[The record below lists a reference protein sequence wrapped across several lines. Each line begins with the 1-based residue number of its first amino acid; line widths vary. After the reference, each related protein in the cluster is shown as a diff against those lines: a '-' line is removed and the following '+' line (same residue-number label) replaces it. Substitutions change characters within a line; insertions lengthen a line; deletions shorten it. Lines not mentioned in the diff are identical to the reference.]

1 MQVRP
6 LLAERNGALCLPCID
21 LEDTPFYVDG
31 EGCVESCPKY
41 VRFYFADTQVCTE
54 KCSLDSLRAVGTFAC
69 EPAPKAIAA
78 AHSVSVAGNPYNY
91 LYRQTVSYAAL
102 DWNVQT
108 LRDSESVAVFLET
121 RLTLIGLRLRV
132 TTQEDSIGYAPVV
145 FIAAKVMVASELQLT
160 AKTVTSFAVLAAVLL
175 RDTSI
180 ICSYIFA
187 DFAGTTA
194 YPIALWAGEHIAM
207 VVRSTI
213 EVGGKAIQNGIL
225 YV

>member
-1 MQVRP
+1 M
-6 LLAERNGALCLPCID
+6 
-21 LEDTPFYVDG
+21 DG

-108 LRDSESVAVFLET
+108 SRDSESVAVFLGTEWA
-121 RLTLIGLRLRV
+121 LTCLRLRV
-132 TTQEDSIGYAPVV
+132 TTQEDAIGYAPVV
-145 FIAAKVMVASELQLT
+145 FLAAKAVVASELQLT
-160 AKTVTSFAVLAAVLL
+160 AKTVISFAVLAVVLL
-175 RDTSI
+175 RDTSVVG
-180 ICSYIFA
+180 SYIFA
-187 DFAGTTA
+187 DFGGTTA
-194 YPIALWAGEHIAM
+194 YPVALWTDRHVTTVASS
-207 VVRSTI
+207 VVDVCGKKVLE
-213 EVGGKAIQNGIL
+213 EV
-225 YV
+225 